1 TGARHPIIRSGV
13 LIGAGAKILG
23 RVEIG
28 THAKVGAGSVV
39 LSDVPPHQTVAGVP
53 AVIVG
58 EARESNPAIE
68 MNQKLD
74 CLGVHI

>member
-1 TGARHPIIRSGV
+1 
-13 LIGAGAKILG
+13 
-23 RVEIG
+23 
-28 THAKVGAGSVV
+28 
-39 LSDVPPHQTVAGVP
+39 VPPHRTVAGVP

-58 EARESNPAIE
+58 EARESNPALE

>member
-1 TGARHPIIRSGV
+1 V

-39 LSDVPPHQTVAGVP
+39 LNDVPPHTTVAGVP

-58 EARESNPAIE
+58 EAKEHNPALE
-68 MNQKLD
+68 MNQRLD
-74 CLGVHI
+74 CRGANI

>member
-1 TGARHPIIRSGV
+1 

-39 LSDVPPHQTVAGVP
+39 LGDVPPHTTVAGVP
-53 AVIVG
+53 AIIVG
-58 EARESNPAIE
+58 EAKGRNPALE
-68 MNQKLD
+68 MNQRLD
-74 CLGVHI
+74 CSGNQ

>member
-1 TGARHPIIRSGV
+1 V

-39 LSDVPPHQTVAGVP
+39 LADVPAHTTVAGVP
-53 AVIVG
+53 AVVVG
-58 EARESNPAIE
+58 EAKESNPALE
-68 MNQKLD
+68 MNQHLD
-74 CLGVHI
+74 CLGHNI